1 MPLMVHNPHD
11 ALFKFALAQ
20 PEHARGVLQTVV
32 PPVLAEA
39 LDWSTLTLRPGN
51 YVDIGLREQLTDL
64 LYSATWRGGDEVF
77 VYFLFEHQSTL
88 PTAPNDGLM
97 AFRLLRYQVQIWERW
112 RADHPG
118 EKALPMIIPIVMYHG
133 TTPWSEPR
141 SFDALLAVPPGVR
154 PAVDPYLVQFAYV
167 LDDVSKISDD
177 ELHEGAR
184 LTALAKLVTMLF
196 KHARTRA
203 DLIQILGR
211 WVDVMR
217 EVARAANGLE
227 ALARVVR
234 YILEVNEHVRS
245 EALQALLEREIGP
258 EAKDTI
264 VTAAQQYIEQGR
276 QQGIQQG
283 IQRGESAVLL
293 RLVRQRF
300 GDAVDPQIEQ
310 RIATA
315 SIEQLDTWTAR
326 VLSAATLAELLAD

>member
-1 MPLMVHNPHD
+1 MIHNPHD
-11 ALFKFALAQ
+11 AIFKFAFGQ
-20 PEHARGVLQTVV
+20 PEHARGVLQAVV
-32 PPVLAEA
+32 PPALAEA
-39 LDWSTLTLRPGN
+39 LDWSQLTLRPGS
-51 YVDIGLREQLTDL
+51 YVDVALREQFTDL
-64 LYSATWRGGDEVF
+64 LYSATWRGGEDVF

-88 PTAPNDGLM
+88 PTAPYDGLM
-97 AFRLLRYQVQIWERW
+97 AYRLLRYQVQIWERW
-112 RADHPG
+112 RTDHPD
-118 EKALPMIIPIVMYHG
+118 ERTLPMIIPIVMYHG
-133 TTPWSEPR
+133 VAPWSEPR
-141 SFDALLAVPPGVR
+141 SFDDLLAVPPAVR
-154 PAVDPYLVQFAYV
+154 PTVEPYLVRFAYV
-167 LDDVSKISDD
+167 LNDLSKISDD

-203 DLIQILGR
+203 DLLQILGR
-211 WVDVMR
+211 WIDVMR

-276 QQGIQQG
+276 QQG
-283 IQRGESAVLL
+283 ESAVLL

-300 GDAVDPQIEQ
+300 GDAVDAQIER

-315 SIEQLDTWTAR
+315 SIEQLDTWSTR
-326 VLSAATLAELLAD
+326 VLSAPTLAELLSD